1 MTSISS
7 QKWCFIDYRRKS
19 EKSFE
24 NLTHLSQIEV
34 MVVGNES
41 EIEPSEP
48 SKVGSASPIK
58 SRYYQIEK
66 RYSDFLTLHNDVR
79 ENDAIFVPFCQ
90 PHITSSTTLSTW
102 HYVKRHFVNY
112 LISKVEPLKLS
123 GEARESKLKFKKR
136 FAREKNIISP
146 LLQHS

>member
-1 MTSISS
+1 
-7 QKWCFIDYRRKS
+7 
-19 EKSFE
+19 
-24 NLTHLSQIEV
+24 

-90 PHITSSTTLSTW
+90 PDITSSTTLSTW

-112 LISKVEPLKLS
+112 LIRKVEPLKLS
-123 GEARESKLKFKKR
+123 GEARESKLEFKKR
-136 FAREKNIISP
+136 FAREKNIISS
-146 LLQHS
+146 LLQYS